1 MLAARSPSEAVPALE
16 RALQLYEA
24 KGDVVSAAKRRA
36 TLDALSGTKF
46 L

>member
-1 MLAARSPSEAVPALE
+1 ME
-16 RALQLYEA
+16 RALELYDA

-36 TLDALSGTKF
+36 TLDALTGTKF

>member
-1 MLAARSPSEAVPALE
+1 VLE
-16 RALQLYEA
+16 RALSLYDQ

-36 TLDALSGTKF
+36 TLDALAGTRF